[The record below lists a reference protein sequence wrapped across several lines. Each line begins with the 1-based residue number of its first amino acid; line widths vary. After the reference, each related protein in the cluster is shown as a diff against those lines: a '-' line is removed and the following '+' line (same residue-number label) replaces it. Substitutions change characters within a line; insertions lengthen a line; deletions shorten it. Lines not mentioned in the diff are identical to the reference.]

1 MSQLEEIRERLDLCD
16 KKIVSVL
23 EERMDIIKEI
33 MVYKKQNGLP
43 ILQPEQEKRQRKM
56 LLTHVD
62 ENTYKDEILDIFTY
76 IVENSRR
83 IQAKTL
89 FTHNILL
96 IGFMGAG
103 KSTVST
109 YLSKILASPQVEM
122 DEEIVKKEGMSINKI
137 FEEYGETYF
146 RNCETNLLIEL
157 QKKNN
162 QIISC
167 GGGVALR
174 DENVAEMK
182 KNGKVVLLTASPE
195 VILERVKDNDD
206 RPLLRGNKNTEF
218 ISNMMEQR
226 RPKYEAAAD
235 VVVNTDYKTVEEIAE
250 EIVVKLTRGD
260 NSKTYILFSRSMI
273 RWRKKQCM
281 DLPSTH
287 QQGLFLVKRH
297 RNRQESLLRDLKHPK
312 YLLSMVEEVL

>member
-33 MVYKKQNGLP
+33 MVYKKENGLP

-83 IQAKTL
+83 IQAK
-89 FTHNILL
+89 
-96 IGFMGAG
+96 
-103 KSTVST
+103 
-109 YLSKILASPQVEM
+109 M

-250 EIVVKLTRGD
+250 EIVVKLTRD
-260 NSKTYILFSRSMI
+260 A
-273 RWRKKQCM
+273 
-281 DLPSTH
+281 D
-287 QQGLFLVKRH
+287 
-297 RNRQESLLRDLKHPK
+297 
-312 YLLSMVEEVL
+312 

>member
-33 MVYKKQNGLP
+33 MVYKKENGLP

-157 QKKNN
+157 QKN
-162 QIISC
+162 
-167 GGGVALR
+167 
-174 DENVAEMK
+174 
-182 KNGKVVLLTASPE
+182 
-195 VILERVKDNDD
+195 NDD

-250 EIVVKLTRGD
+250 EIVVKLTRD
-260 NSKTYILFSRSMI
+260 A
-273 RWRKKQCM
+273 
-281 DLPSTH
+281 D
-287 QQGLFLVKRH
+287 
-297 RNRQESLLRDLKHPK
+297 
-312 YLLSMVEEVL
+312 

>member
-33 MVYKKQNGLP
+33 MVYKKENGLP

-206 RPLLRGNKNTEF
+206 RPLL
-218 ISNMMEQR
+218 
-226 RPKYEAAAD
+226 
-235 VVVNTDYKTVEEIAE
+235 
-250 EIVVKLTRGD
+250 L
-260 NSKTYILFSRSMI
+260 
-273 RWRKKQCM
+273 
-281 DLPSTH
+281 
-287 QQGLFLVKRH
+287 
-297 RNRQESLLRDLKHPK
+297 SLIHI
-312 YLLSMVEEVL
+312 